1 MGPPFASR
9 RGSATVQVMPLL
21 SLNNLSFTYSNPTL
35 LDGITL
41 HIERGER
48 IGLVGRNGAGKS
60 TLMKLIA
67 GLLKP
72 DDGSVDLQAR
82 AVVARLDQ
90 EVPSKGNQT
99 AFEVAAEGFGPLAGA
114 VSNYRNIGHKLHEG
128 TELTPKELQ
137 AYEDASNALA
147 DANEWAAADRL
158 DALLDDMQLP
168 ADVKY
173 SSLSAGMKRR
183 VLLAAAMIRDPD
195 ILLLDEPT
203 NHLDITSIIW
213 LQGFLKRFDG
223 TLIFVTHDRVF
234 LQDIADRI
242 VEVDRGRLFDWT
254 CDYQTFLNRRDQLLA
269 AESVEQAQFD
279 KKLAEE
285 ERWIRQGVKARR
297 CRNEGRVRALK
308 EMREERQQ
316 RRKKVGTAKMFLQEA
331 ERSGQLVARLE
342 NVTHTFG
349 GEPVIRNFT
358 TTVFRNDR
366 IGIIGP
372 NGAGKSTL
380 LRILLGQL
388 VPTEGKVRQGT
399 NLAVGYFDQL
409 RNQLDENKSARENI
423 SDGTDFL
430 MINDQKRHI
439 MGFLQDFLFS
449 PERAQT
455 LVKFLSGGE
464 RNRLLL
470 AKMMSKPANILVL
483 DEPTND
489 LDAET
494 LELLEEMLPQFHGTV
509 LLVSHD
515 RAFLNNVVSSTI
527 VFEGNGE
534 IGEYDGGYDDWLRT
548 KDQRETTAHDA
559 AAELPDVSAKTTATS
574 SSTAAAV
581 TVKTKKLGFK
591 EQRELD
597 ELPERIASL
606 EKRQKELHAEMAVP
620 GFYQSSGDRI
630 TKAAAELAKID
641 ADLTHCFERWEA
653 LEGA

>member
-1 MGPPFASR
+1 MA
-9 RGSATVQVMPLL
+9 LL
-21 SLNNLSFTYSNPTL
+21 SLNNLTFTYSRPNL

-67 GLLKP
+67 GQLKP
-72 DDGSVDLQAR
+72 DDGTVDLQSDAI
-82 AVVARLDQ
+82 VARLDQ
-90 EVPSKGNQT
+90 EVPSGGDKT
-99 AFEVAAEGFGPLAGA
+99 AFEMAAEGFGPLCSA
-114 VSNYRNIGHKLHEG
+114 VSDYRNFGHKLHEG
-128 TELTPKELQ
+128 LELTEKELK
-137 AYEDASNALA
+137 AYEDASHTIA
-147 DANEWAAADRL
+147 DADEWSAADRL
-158 DALLDDMQLP
+158 DALLEEMQLP
-168 ADVKY
+168 ADIRY

-183 VLLAAAMIRDPD
+183 VLLAAAMIREPD
-195 ILLLDEPT
+195 VLLLDEPT
-203 NHLDITSIIW
+203 NHLDITSIVW
-213 LQGFLKRFDG
+213 LQGFLKRFSG

-254 CDYQTFLNRRDQLLA
+254 CDYQTFLTRRDQLLA

-297 CRNEGRVRALK
+297 TRNEGRVRALK
-308 EMREERQQ
+308 DMREERRQ
-316 RRKKVGTAKMFLQEA
+316 RRQKVGTAKMFLQEA
-331 ERSGQLVARLE
+331 ERSGQIVARLE
-342 NVTHTFG
+342 NVTHSFDG
-349 GEPVIRNFT
+349 GVPVIRDFT

-388 VPTEGKVRQGT
+388 VPTKGKVRQGT

-409 RNQLDENKSARENI
+409 RNQLEEDKSARENI

-449 PERAQT
+449 PERAHT

-470 AKMMSKPANILVL
+470 AKMMAKPANILVL

-494 LELLEEMLPQFHGTV
+494 LELLEEMLPTFNGTV

-527 VFEGNGE
+527 VFEGNGQ

-548 KDQRETTAHDA
+548 RDQRVTIAREAVA
-559 AAELPDVSAKTTATS
+559 LVKPLVSISSNAGS
-574 SSTAAAV
+574 SSGST
-581 TVKTKKLGFK
+581 TVSVKSRKLSFK
-591 EQRELD
+591 AQRELD

-606 EKRQKELHAEMAVP
+606 ERRQQQLHAEMAAP
-620 GFYQSSGDRI
+620 GFYQSGGDRI
-630 TKAAAELAKID
+630 AKAATEVAQIDEDLAD
-641 ADLTHCFERWEA
+641 CFQRWEA
-653 LEGA
+653 LDGT

>member
-1 MGPPFASR
+1 MA
-9 RGSATVQVMPLL
+9 LL
-21 SLNNLSFTYSNPTL
+21 SLNNLTFTYSRPNL

-72 DDGSVDLQAR
+72 DDGSIDLQAE
-82 AVVARLDQ
+82 AIVARLDQ
-90 EVPSKGNQT
+90 EVPQGGDRT
-99 AFEVAAEGFGPLAGA
+99 AFDMAAEGFGPLCKA
-114 VSNYRNIGHKLHEG
+114 VSDYRNIGHKLHDG
-128 TELTPKELQ
+128 FELTEKEHK
-137 AYEDASNALA
+137 AYENASHAIA
-147 DANEWAAADRL
+147 DADQWSAADRL
-158 DALLDDMQLP
+158 DALLVEMQLP

-183 VLLAAAMIRDPD
+183 VLLAAAMIREPD

-203 NHLDITSIIW
+203 NHLDITSIVW
-213 LQGFLKRFDG
+213 LQGFLKRFSG

-254 CDYQTFLNRRDQLLA
+254 CDYQTFLKRRDQMLA

-297 CRNEGRVRALK
+297 TRNEGRVRALK
-308 EMREERQQ
+308 EMREERRQ

-331 ERSGQLVARLE
+331 ERSGQIVARLE
-342 NVTHTFG
+342 NVTHSFG
-349 GEPVIRNFT
+349 GEPVIRDFT

-380 LRILLGQL
+380 LRIMLGQL

-409 RNQLDENKSARENI
+409 RNQLDENKTARENI

-449 PERAQT
+449 PERAHT

-494 LELLEEMLPQFHGTV
+494 LELLEDMLPNFSGTV

-527 VFEGNGE
+527 VFEGDGE
-534 IGEYDGGYDDWLRT
+534 IGEYDGGYDDWLRAR
-548 KDQRETTAHDA
+548 DQRETIDRESGDPERYSGKSEANV
-559 AAELPDVSAKTTATS
+559 VSSATVVS
-574 SSTAAAV
+574 
-581 TVKTKKLGFK
+581 VKVKKLSFK

-597 ELPERIASL
+597 ELPDRIASL
-606 EKRQKELHAEMAVP
+606 EKRQKELHAEMAAP
-620 GFYQSSGDRI
+620 GYYQSGGDRI
-630 TKAAAELAKID
+630 TKAATELAKIEE
-641 ADLTHCFERWEA
+641 DLTHCFQRWEA
-653 LEGA
+653 LEGT

>member
-1 MGPPFASR
+1 MA
-9 RGSATVQVMPLL
+9 LL
-21 SLNNLSFTYSNPTL
+21 SLNNLTFTYSRPNL

-72 DDGSVDLQAR
+72 DDGSVDLQSD

-90 EVPSKGNQT
+90 EVPSGGDKT
-99 AFEVAAEGFGPLAGA
+99 AFEMAAEGFGTLCAA
-114 VSNYRNIGHKLHEG
+114 VSDYRNLGHKLHEG
-128 TELTPKELQ
+128 VELTEKELK
-137 AYEDASNALA
+137 AYEDASHLIA
-147 DANEWAAADRL
+147 DADEWSAADRL
-158 DALLDDMQLP
+158 DALLEEMQLP
-168 ADVKY
+168 ADIKY

-183 VLLAAAMIRDPD
+183 VLLAAAMIRQPD
-195 ILLLDEPT
+195 VLLLDEPT
-203 NHLDITSIIW
+203 NHLDITSIVW
-213 LQGFLKRFDG
+213 LQGFLKRFSG

-254 CDYQTFLNRRDQLLA
+254 CDYQTFLIRRDQLLA

-308 EMREERQQ
+308 DMREERRQ
-316 RRKKVGTAKMFLQEA
+316 RRQKVGNAKMFLQEA
-331 ERSGQLVARLE
+331 ERSGQIVARLE
-342 NVTHTFG
+342 NVTHAFDG
-349 GEPVIRNFT
+349 GAPVIRDFT

-388 VPTEGKVRQGT
+388 VPTKGKVRQGT

-409 RNQLDENKSARENI
+409 RNQLEEDKSARENI

-449 PERAQT
+449 PERAHT

-494 LELLEEMLPQFHGTV
+494 LELLEEMLPNFSGTV

-515 RAFLNNVVSSTI
+515 RAFINNVVSSTI

-548 KDQRETTAHDA
+548 RDQRVTIAREA
-559 AAELPDVSAKTTATS
+559 ASLVKPLPGIS
-574 SSTAAAV
+574 SSAGSFSGSTAV
-581 TVKTKKLGFK
+581 SVKSRKLSFK
-591 EQRELD
+591 AQRELD

-606 EKRQKELHAEMAVP
+606 EKRQKQLHVEMATP
-620 GFYQSSGDRI
+620 GFYQSGGERI
-630 TKAAAELAKID
+630 AKAATELAQIED
-641 ADLTHCFERWEA
+641 DLADCFQRWES
-653 LEGA
+653 LDGS

>member
-1 MGPPFASR
+1 MKFGIGK
-9 RGSATVQVMPLL
+9 RGGDRVLQAEGISKSYDDRALFEDL
-21 SLNNLSFTYSNPTL
+21 SLIAWKG
-35 LDGITL
+35 D
-41 HIERGER
+41 R
-48 IGLVGRNGAGKS
+48 IGIVGPNGSGKS
-60 TLMKLIA
+60 TLIKMLTGKIE
-67 GLLKP
+67 P
-72 DDGSVDLQAR
+72 DTGWVSLGRDVEVGYYDQNRVDLNPSR
-82 AVVARLDQ
+82 TVLE
-90 EVPSKGNQT
+90 EVWSVTPDATVTEIRTYLG
-99 AFEVAAEGFGPLAGA
+99 AFLFSGDEAE
-114 VSNYRNIGHKLHEG
+114 SQIGHLSGGE
-128 TELTPKELQ
+128 Q
-137 AYEDASNALA
+137 SRVALA
-147 DANEWAAADRL
+147 KLVRRPLN
-158 DALLDDMQLP
+158 LL
-168 ADVKY
+168 V
-173 SSLSAGMKRR
+173 
-183 VLLAAAMIRDPD
+183 
-195 ILLLDEPT
+195 LDEPT
-203 NHLDITSIIW
+203 NHLDITSIVW
-213 LQGFLKRFDG
+213 LQGFLKRFSG
-223 TLIFVTHDRVF
+223 TLIFVTHDRMF

-242 VEVDRGRLFDWT
+242 VEVDRGRVFDWT
-254 CDYQTFLNRRDQLLA
+254 CDYQTFLKRRDQLLA

-297 CRNEGRVRALK
+297 TRNEGRVRALK

-316 RRKKVGTAKMFLQEA
+316 RRRKVGTAKMFLQEA
-331 ERSGQLVARLE
+331 ERSGQIVARLE
-342 NVTHTFG
+342 GVTHSFG
-349 GEPVIRNFT
+349 GEPVIRDFT

-409 RNQLDENKSARENI
+409 RNQLEEDKSARENI

-449 PERAQT
+449 PERAHT

-494 LELLEEMLPQFHGTV
+494 LELLEEMLPNFHGTV

-548 KDQRETTAHDA
+548 KEQRETIARDA
-559 AAELPDVSAKTTATS
+559 ASFEKPVASVGS
-574 SSTAAAV
+574 SFGSTAV
-581 TVKTKKLGFK
+581 SVKSKKLSFK
-591 EQRELD
+591 DQRELD

-606 EKRQKELHAEMAVP
+606 EKRQKTLHAEMAAP
-620 GFYQSSGDRI
+620 GFYQSGGDRI
-630 TKAAAELAKID
+630 TKAATELAQIED
-641 ADLTHCFERWEA
+641 DLAECFQRWES
-653 LEGA
+653 LDGT

>member
-1 MGPPFASR
+1 
-9 RGSATVQVMPLL
+9 MPLL

-72 DDGSVDLQAR
+72 DNGSVDLQAR

-90 EVPSKGNQT
+90 EVPAKGNQT
-99 AFEVAAEGFGPLAGA
+99 AFEVAAEGFGPLADA

-128 TELTPKELQ
+128 VELTAKETK

-147 DANEWAAADRL
+147 DANEWSAADRL

-168 ADVKY
+168 ADVRY

-183 VLLAAAMIRDPD
+183 VLLAAAMIREPD

-213 LQGFLKRFDG
+213 LQGFLKRFEG

-254 CDYQTFLNRRDQLLA
+254 CDYQTFLLRRDQLLA

-297 CRNEGRVRALK
+297 TRNEGRVRALK
-308 EMREERQQ
+308 EMREERRM
-316 RRKKVGTAKMFLQEA
+316 RRKKVGTAKMYLQEA

-409 RNQLDENKSARENI
+409 RNQLQEDKSARENI

-449 PERAQT
+449 PERAHT

-494 LELLEEMLPQFHGTV
+494 LELLEEMLPQFQGTV

-527 VFEGNGE
+527 VFEGNGQ
-534 IGEYDGGYDDWLRT
+534 IGEYDGGYDDWLRA
-548 KDQRETTAHDA
+548 KEQRESTARDTVG
-559 AAELPDVSAKTTATS
+559 DFSDNSAKSVATS
-574 SSTAAAV
+574 SAPAV
-581 TVKTKKLGFK
+581 TAVKAKKLSFK

-620 GFYQSSGDRI
+620 GFYQSGGERI

-641 ADLTHCFERWEA
+641 ADLSHCFERWEI
-653 LEGA
+653 LEQP

>member
-1 MGPPFASR
+1 MA
-9 RGSATVQVMPLL
+9 LL
-21 SLNNLSFTYSNPTL
+21 SLNNLTFTYSRPNL
-35 LDGITL
+35 LDGISL

-72 DDGSVDLQAR
+72 DDGSIDLQTES
-82 AVVARLDQ
+82 VVARLDQ
-90 EVPSKGNQT
+90 EVPEGGNRT
-99 AFEVAAEGFGPLAGA
+99 AYEMAAEGFGPLCSA
-114 VSNYRNIGHKLHEG
+114 VCDYRNLGHKLHEG
-128 TELTPKELQ
+128 IELTAQEMK
-137 AYEDASNALA
+137 AYEDASHVIA
-147 DANEWAAADRL
+147 DADQWTAADRL
-158 DALLDDMQLP
+158 DALLVEMQLP
-168 ADVKY
+168 ADIKY
-173 SSLSAGMKRR
+173 ASLSAGMKRR
-183 VLLAAAMIRDPD
+183 VLLAAAMIREPD

-203 NHLDITSIIW
+203 NHLDITSIVW
-213 LQGFLKRFDG
+213 LQGFLKRFSG

-234 LQDIADRI
+234 LQDVADRI

-254 CDYQTFLNRRDQLLA
+254 CDYQTFLKRRDALLA

-297 CRNEGRVRALK
+297 TRNEGRVRALK
-308 EMREERQQ
+308 DMREERRL
-316 RRKKVGTAKMFLQEA
+316 RRRKVGTAKMFLQEA
-331 ERSGQLVARLE
+331 ERSGQIVARLE
-342 NVTHTFG
+342 NVTHSFG
-349 GEPVIRNFT
+349 GEPVIRDFT

-380 LRILLGQL
+380 LRIMLGQL
-388 VPTEGKVRQGT
+388 VPSEGKVRQGT

-470 AKMMSKPANILVL
+470 AKMMSRPANILVL

-494 LELLEEMLPQFHGTV
+494 LELLEEMLPTFNGTV

-515 RAFLNNVVSSTI
+515 RAFLNNIVSSTI

-534 IGEYDGGYDDWLRT
+534 IGEYDGGYDDWLRA
-548 KDQRETTAHDA
+548 KEQRDSIARDA
-559 AAELPDVSAKTTATS
+559 AEELSEVTRKPS
-574 SSTAAAV
+574 SNASAAV
-581 TVKTKKLGFK
+581 SVKAKKLGFK

-597 ELPERIASL
+597 ELPGRIASL

-620 GFYQSSGDRI
+620 GFYQSGGDRI
-630 TKAAAELAKID
+630 AKAATELGKID
-641 ADLTHCFERWEA
+641 VDLQHCFVRWES
-653 LEGA
+653 LEET

>member
-1 MGPPFASR
+1 MA
-9 RGSATVQVMPLL
+9 LL
-21 SLNNLSFTYSNPTL
+21 SLNNLTFTYSRPNL

-72 DDGSVDLQAR
+72 DDGSVDLQSD

-90 EVPSKGNQT
+90 EVPSGGDKT
-99 AFEVAAEGFGPLAGA
+99 AFEMAAEGFGPLCGA
-114 VSNYRNIGHKLHEG
+114 VSDYRNLGHKLHEG
-128 TELTPKELQ
+128 LELTEKELK
-137 AYEDASNALA
+137 AYEDASHVIA
-147 DANEWAAADRL
+147 DADEWSAADRL
-158 DALLDDMQLP
+158 DALLEEMQLP
-168 ADVKY
+168 ADIRY

-183 VLLAAAMIRDPD
+183 VLLAAAMIREPD
-195 ILLLDEPT
+195 VLLLDEPT
-203 NHLDITSIIW
+203 NHLDITSIVW
-213 LQGFLKRFDG
+213 LQGFLKRFSG

-254 CDYQTFLNRRDQLLA
+254 CDYQTFLTRRDQLLA

-297 CRNEGRVRALK
+297 TRNEGRVRALK
-308 EMREERQQ
+308 DMREERRQ
-316 RRKKVGTAKMFLQEA
+316 RRQKVGTAKMFLQEA
-331 ERSGQLVARLE
+331 ERSGQIVARLE
-342 NVTHTFG
+342 NVTHSFDG
-349 GEPVIRNFT
+349 GVPVIRDFT

-388 VPTEGKVRQGT
+388 VPTKGKVRQGT

-409 RNQLDENKSARENI
+409 RNQLEEDKSARENI

-449 PERAQT
+449 PERAHT

-494 LELLEEMLPQFHGTV
+494 LELLEEMLPTFSGTV

-548 KDQRETTAHDA
+548 RDQRVTIARDA
-559 AAELPDVSAKTTATS
+559 AALVKPLASVSSNAGS
-574 SSTAAAV
+574 SSAS
-581 TVKTKKLGFK
+581 TVVSVKSRKLSFK
-591 EQRELD
+591 AQRELD
-597 ELPERIASL
+597 ELPDRIASL
-606 EKRQKELHAEMAVP
+606 EKRQKRLHAEMASP
-620 GFYQSSGDRI
+620 GYYQSGGDRI
-630 TKAAAELAKID
+630 AKAATELAQIED
-641 ADLTHCFERWEA
+641 DLADCFQRWEA
-653 LEGA
+653 LDES

>member
-1 MGPPFASR
+1 
-9 RGSATVQVMPLL
+9 MPLL

-35 LDGITL
+35 LEGITL

-72 DDGSVDLQAR
+72 DNGSVDLQAR

-90 EVPSKGNQT
+90 EVPPKGNQT
-99 AFEVAAEGFGPLAGA
+99 AFEVAAEGFGPLADA

-128 TELTPKELQ
+128 VELTAKETK

-147 DANEWAAADRL
+147 DANEWSAADRL

-168 ADVKY
+168 ADVRY

-183 VLLAAAMIRDPD
+183 VLLAAAMIREPD

-213 LQGFLKRFDG
+213 LQGFLKRFEG

-254 CDYQTFLNRRDQLLA
+254 CDYQTFLQRRDQLLA

-297 CRNEGRVRALK
+297 TRNEGRVRALK
-308 EMREERQQ
+308 EMREERRM

-388 VPTEGKVRQGT
+388 EPTEGKVRQGT

-409 RNQLDENKSARENI
+409 RNQLQEDKSARENI

-449 PERAQT
+449 PERAHT

-494 LELLEEMLPQFHGTV
+494 LELLEEMLPQFQGTV

-527 VFEGNGE
+527 VFEGNGQ
-534 IGEYDGGYDDWLRT
+534 IGEYDGGYDDWLRA
-548 KDQRETTAHDA
+548 KDQRESTARDSVG
-559 AAELPDVSAKTTATS
+559 DFSDNSAKPVVMAS
-574 SSTAAAV
+574 APAV
-581 TVKTKKLGFK
+581 TAVKAKKLSFK

-620 GFYQSSGDRI
+620 GFYQSGGERI

-641 ADLTHCFERWEA
+641 AELTHCFERWEI
-653 LEGA
+653 LEQP

>member
-1 MGPPFASR
+1 MA
-9 RGSATVQVMPLL
+9 LL
-21 SLNNLSFTYSNPTL
+21 SLNDLTFTYSRPTL

-67 GLLKP
+67 GLIKP
-72 DDGSVDLQAR
+72 DDGSIDLQVE
-82 AVVARLDQ
+82 AVVSRLDQ
-90 EVPSKGNQT
+90 EVPQGGNRT
-99 AFEVAAEGFGPLAGA
+99 AFEMAAEGFGPLCGA
-114 VSNYRNIGHKLHEG
+114 VCDYRNLGHKLHEG
-128 TELTPKELQ
+128 IELTPKELK
-137 AYEDASNALA
+137 AYEDASHIIA
-147 DANEWAAADRL
+147 DADQWSAADQL
-158 DALLDDMQLP
+158 DALLIEMQLP
-168 ADVKY
+168 ADIKY
-173 SSLSAGMKRR
+173 ASLSAGMKRR
-183 VLLAAAMIRDPD
+183 VLLAAAMIREPD
-195 ILLLDEPT
+195 VLLLDEPT
-203 NHLDITSIIW
+203 NHLDITSIVW
-213 LQGFLKRFDG
+213 LQGFLKRFSG

-254 CDYQTFLNRRDQLLA
+254 CDYQTFLKRRDALLA

-297 CRNEGRVRALK
+297 TRNEGRVRALK
-308 EMREERQQ
+308 DMREERRL

-331 ERSGQLVARLE
+331 ERSGQIVARLE
-342 NVTHTFG
+342 NVTHSFG
-349 GEPVIRNFT
+349 GDPVIRDFT

-380 LRILLGQL
+380 LRIMLGQL
-388 VPTEGKVRQGT
+388 EPSEGKVRQGT

-494 LELLEEMLPQFHGTV
+494 LELLEEMLPTFSGTV

-548 KDQRETTAHDA
+548 KDQRATIAREA
-559 AAELPDVSAKTTATS
+559 AALEKPVASA
-574 SSTAAAV
+574 SSTVDTPSSATEV
-581 TVKTKKLGFK
+581 SVKAKKLSFK

-597 ELPERIASL
+597 EIPERIASL

-620 GFYQSSGDRI
+620 GFYQTGGERI
-630 TKAAAELAKID
+630 SKAATELTKID
-641 ADLTHCFERWEA
+641 DELVHCFERWEA
-653 LEGA
+653 LEGT

>member
-1 MGPPFASR
+1 MA
-9 RGSATVQVMPLL
+9 LL
-21 SLNNLSFTYSNPTL
+21 SLNNLTFTYSRPNL

-72 DDGSVDLQAR
+72 DDGSVDLQSE

-90 EVPSKGNQT
+90 EVPSGGNST
-99 AFEVAAEGFGPLAGA
+99 AFEMAAEGFGPLCGA
-114 VSNYRNIGHKLHEG
+114 VSDYRNLGHKLHEG
-128 TELTPKELQ
+128 VELTAKELKS
-137 AYEDASNALA
+137 YEEASHAIA
-147 DANEWAAADRL
+147 DADEWSAADRL
-158 DALLDDMQLP
+158 DALLIEMQLP
-168 ADVKY
+168 PDVKY

-183 VLLAAAMIRDPD
+183 VLLAAAMIREPD
-195 ILLLDEPT
+195 VLLLDEPT
-203 NHLDITSIIW
+203 NHLDITSIVW
-213 LQGFLKRFDG
+213 LQGFLKRFSG

-254 CDYQTFLNRRDQLLA
+254 CDYQTFLKRRDQLLA

-308 EMREERQQ
+308 DMREERRQ
-316 RRKKVGTAKMFLQEA
+316 RRQKVGTAKMFLQEA
-331 ERSGQLVARLE
+331 ERSGQIVARLE
-342 NVTHTFG
+342 NVTHSFDG
-349 GEPVIRNFT
+349 GEPVIRDFT

-388 VPTEGKVRQGT
+388 VPTKGKVRLGT

-409 RNQLDENKSARENI
+409 RNQLEEDKSARENI

-430 MINDQKRHI
+430 IINDQKRHI

-449 PERAQT
+449 PERAHT

-489 LDAET
+489 LDVET
-494 LELLEEMLPQFHGTV
+494 LELLEEMLPTFSGTV

-548 KDQRETTAHDA
+548 KEQRSTIAREATAA
-559 AAELPDVSAKTTATS
+559 VKPVRGIS
-574 SSTAAAV
+574 SNAGLSFGSTAV
-581 TVKTKKLGFK
+581 SVKSKKLSFK
-591 EQRELD
+591 DQRELD

-606 EKRQKELHAEMAVP
+606 EKRQKELQAEMAAP
-620 GFYQSSGDRI
+620 RFYQSGGNRI
-630 TKAAAELAKID
+630 TKAATELAQID
-641 ADLTHCFERWEA
+641 EDLTGCFRRWEA
-653 LEGA
+653 LDGT

>member
-1 MGPPFASR
+1 MA
-9 RGSATVQVMPLL
+9 LL
-21 SLNNLSFTYSNPTL
+21 SLNNLTFTYSRPNL

-72 DDGSVDLQAR
+72 DDGSVDLQTK

-90 EVPSKGNQT
+90 EVPQGGNRT
-99 AFEVAAEGFGPLAGA
+99 AFEMAAEGFGPLCGA
-114 VSNYRNIGHKLHEG
+114 VCDYRNFGHKLHEG
-128 TELTPKELQ
+128 IELTAKELK
-137 AYEDASNALA
+137 AYEDASHVIA
-147 DANEWAAADRL
+147 DADQWTAADRL
-158 DALLDDMQLP
+158 DALLVEMQLP
-168 ADVKY
+168 ADIKY
-173 SSLSAGMKRR
+173 ASLSAGMKRR
-183 VLLAAAMIRDPD
+183 VLLAAAMIREPD

-213 LQGFLKRFDG
+213 LQGFLKRFSG

-242 VEVDRGRLFDWT
+242 VEVDRRRLFDWT
-254 CDYQTFLNRRDQLLA
+254 CDYQTFLNRRDALLA

-297 CRNEGRVRALK
+297 TRNEGRVRALK
-308 EMREERQQ
+308 DMREERRL
-316 RRKKVGTAKMFLQEA
+316 RRRKVGTAKMFLQEA
-331 ERSGQLVARLE
+331 ERSGQIVARLE
-342 NVTHTFG
+342 NVTHSFG
-349 GEPVIRNFT
+349 GEPVIRDFT

-388 VPTEGKVRQGT
+388 VPSEGKVRQGT

-470 AKMMSKPANILVL
+470 AKMMSRPANILVL

-494 LELLEEMLPQFHGTV
+494 LELLEEMLPTFSGTV

-527 VFEGNGE
+527 VFEGDGE
-534 IGEYDGGYDDWLRT
+534 IGEYDGGYDDWLRA
-548 KDQRETTAHDA
+548 KGQRDTIARDA
-559 AAELPDVSAKTTATS
+559 AEVLSEATRKPAS
-574 SSTAAAV
+574 NGSAAV
-581 TVKTKKLGFK
+581 SVKAKKLGFK

-620 GFYQSSGDRI
+620 GFYQSGGDRI
-630 TKAAAELAKID
+630 AKAATELAKID
-641 ADLTHCFERWEA
+641 EDLQHCFVRWEA
-653 LEGA
+653 LEGT